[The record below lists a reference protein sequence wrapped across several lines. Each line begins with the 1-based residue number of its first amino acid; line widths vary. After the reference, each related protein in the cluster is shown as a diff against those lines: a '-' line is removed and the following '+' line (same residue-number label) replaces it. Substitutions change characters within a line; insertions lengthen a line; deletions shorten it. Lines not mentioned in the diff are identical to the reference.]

1 LIKLENVTKTYE
13 FGNIRTYALHKINL
27 QVEPGNFLLVMGPSG
42 SGKSTLLNILG
53 LLDRP
58 NEGEYFLNTQR
69 LSQQSLKK
77 LTQIRCKYF
86 GVIFQ
91 NFNLISDLNV
101 YHNVELPLIY
111 HNEPLK
117 IRREKVEAILNKVNI
132 YHRKRHYPH
141 LLSGGERQ
149 RVAIARALVSDPLFL
164 LADEPT
170 GNLDSDTGME
180 IMKLLKGLNEE
191 GKSIVMVTHNKD
203 WIPLA
208 NRVIQLRDG
217 EITDEVR

>member
-1 LIKLENVTKTYE
+1 MLKLENVTKTYE
-13 FGNIRTYALHKINL
+13 FGNIRTYALRKINL
-27 QVEPGNFLLVMGPSG
+27 QMRPGEFLMVIGPSG

-58 NEGEYFLNTQR
+58 DEGEYYFDSQR
-69 LSQQSLKK
+69 LSGQPQKK
-77 LTQIRCKYF
+77 LTQIRCKNF
-86 GVIFQ
+86 GIIFQ

-111 HNEPLK
+111 QNAPPK
-117 IRREKVEAILNKVNI
+117 SRREKVEAILEKVQI

-170 GNLDSDTGME
+170 GNLDSETGWE
-180 IMKLLKGLNEE
+180 IMKILKRLNEE
-191 GKSIVMVTHNKD
+191 GKSIVMVTHNKE
-203 WIPLA
+203 WLPLA
-208 NRVIQLRDG
+208 DRVIRLRDG
-217 EITDEVR
+217 EIAGEV